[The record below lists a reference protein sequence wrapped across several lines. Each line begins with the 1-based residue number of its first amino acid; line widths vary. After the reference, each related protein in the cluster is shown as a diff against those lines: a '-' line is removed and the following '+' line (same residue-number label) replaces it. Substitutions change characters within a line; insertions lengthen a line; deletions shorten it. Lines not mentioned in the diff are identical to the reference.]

1 MNDLSSSTC
10 PVRAEQLAELT
21 DMPFFFCNT
30 SNVNSSCMFPMMS
43 TDLAPPLS
51 SRVLCV
57 CRIWLLHIKKF
68 CESWSAT
75 PNVQHSPS
83 QYCMLDPLVD
93 AEVMHTPTFLVP
105 LASVQTPLCVL
116 WRPHQTCCRQ
126 STWGRAACAP
136 LGVPVSPAIACRA
149 TWLHQD
155 PMDFTKCNCG
165 QKNSV
170 TGSLLSNGCLLPHE
184 VHRVNNKNNAPCII
198 DVALNSAAY
207 FGVSWHVHKVD
218 WPTFLCLLSR
228 QRSDIIVGV
237 FSR

>member
-1 MNDLSSSTC
+1 MISNTLFATQLLLNIVCMTST
-10 PVRAEQLAELT
+10 ENAEL
-21 DMPFFFCNT
+21 
-30 SNVNSSCMFPMMS
+30 
-43 TDLAPPLS
+43 
-51 SRVLCV
+51 
-57 CRIWLLHIKKF
+57 
-68 CESWSAT
+68 
-75 PNVQHSPS
+75 
-83 QYCMLDPLVD
+83 
-93 AEVMHTPTFLVP
+93 MHTPTFLVP

-228 QRSDIIVGV
+228 QRSEIIVG
-237 FSR
+237 SGR

>member
-30 SNVNSSCMFPMMS
+30 STVNSSCMFPMMS

-83 QYCMLDPLVD
+83 QYCMLPYGKCRTHAYTYISRSTRFRTKSTVC
-93 AEVMHTPTFLVP
+93 A
-105 LASVQTPLCVL
+105 LAPSSDLLQAINIGMRRLRTAGCASISSNCLQI
-116 WRPHQTCCRQ
+116 HQIPMEFTKWSCRQ
-126 STWGRAACAP
+126 E
-136 LGVPVSPAIACRA
+136 
-149 TWLHQD
+149 
-155 PMDFTKCNCG
+155 
-165 QKNSV
+165 
-170 TGSLLSNGCLLPHE
+170 E
-184 VHRVNNKNNAPCII
+184 V
-198 DVALNSAAY
+198 
-207 FGVSWHVHKVD
+207 
-218 WPTFLCLLSR
+218 
-228 QRSDIIVGV
+228 
-237 FSR
+237 